1 MLPVTFTY
9 SLPMIPA
16 LFPAKKDPQLLM
28 MQFLVQQF
36 NQAIASDW
44 VQRPVSWNALERK
57 AYFKSIL
64 MNRTEGSFVFVDL
77 QSAVEALMSH
87 APGDRALSLFLDMMK
102 DGANFFTLDGN
113 NRYTFIQQLISG
125 DYKIPKGVYQVLHG
139 DAVVEFAVGS
149 KQSFDDL
156 PKFVQKLI
164 NERICVC
171 VTYTQVTYEDL
182 SQIFLNLNS
191 GCPPNRQ
198 EKRNAFCTP
207 WSDWIRLMRKENN
220 PLLVRLFGPDHK
232 KRLVGDEFLVDAVGY
247 SLVTDDTL
255 GGVSQGVKDKLYYT
269 DINDIDTTQYSI
281 WFDEINSL
289 VAGLDDKYVF
299 KSAVHN
305 YFWMLANGLTVDRL
319 PAAVHL
325 HYEAYND
332 KSVTNDEGDTFKWAC
347 GGLGA
352 KNNQLRIRVLQE
364 IMEAVTAIV

>member
-1 MLPVTFTY
+1 
-9 SLPMIPA
+9 MIPA
-16 LFPAKKDPQLLM
+16 LFPLKKDPQLLM
-28 MQFLVQQF
+28 LQFLIQQF
-36 NQAIASDW
+36 NETDAPDW
-44 VQRPVSWNALERK
+44 VQRPVAWSDRERK

-87 APGDRALSLFLDMMK
+87 APGDRALPLFLEMMK
-102 DGANFFTLDGN
+102 KGSNFFTLDGN
-113 NRYTFIQQLISG
+113 NRYTFIRDLIEG
-125 DYKIPKGVYQVLHG
+125 NYKIPKGVYQVLHG

-149 KQSFDDL
+149 KQTFDDL

-164 NERICVC
+164 NERVCVC

-207 WSDWIRLMRKENN
+207 WSDWIREMRRENN
-220 PLLVRLFGPDHK
+220 PLLIRLFGPTFN
-232 KRLVGDEFLVDAVGY
+232 KRLVGDEFLVDAVAY

-255 GGVSQGVKDKLYYT
+255 GGVSQGIKDKLYRS

-281 WFDEINSL
+281 WLDEINSL

-305 YFWMLANGLTVDRL
+305 YFWMLANGLPLDRL
-319 PAAVHL
+319 PAAVL
-325 HYEAYND
+325 QHYEAYND

-347 GGLGA
+347 GGMGA

-364 IMEAVTAIV
+364 IMQVTAAL

>member
-1 MLPVTFTY
+1 
-9 SLPMIPA
+9 MIPA
-16 LFPAKKDPQLLM
+16 LFPLKKDPQLLM
-28 MQFLVQQF
+28 IQFLIQQF
-36 NQAIASDW
+36 DGTDAPDW
-44 VQRPVSWNALERK
+44 VQRPVAWSDRERK

-77 QSAVEALMSH
+77 QSAVEALMTH
-87 APGDRALSLFLDMMK
+87 APGDRALALFREMMRQ
-102 DGANFFTLDGN
+102 GSNFFTLDGN
-113 NRYTFIQQLISG
+113 NRYTFIRDLIEG
-125 DYKIPKGVYQVLHG
+125 NYKIPKGVYQVLHG

-149 KQSFDDL
+149 KQTFDDL

-164 NERICVC
+164 KERICVS

-207 WSDWIRLMRKENN
+207 WSDWIREMRKENN
-220 PLLVRLFGPDHK
+220 PLLIRLFGPAFN
-232 KRLVGDEFLVDAVGY
+232 KRLVGDEFLVDAVCY

-255 GGVSQGVKDKLYYT
+255 GGVSQGIKDKLYRS

-305 YFWMLANGLTVDRL
+305 YFWMLTNGLTVDRL
-319 PAAVHL
+319 PAAVLL

-352 KNNQLRIRVLQE
+352 KNNQLRIQVLQE

>member
-1 MLPVTFTY
+1 
-9 SLPMIPA
+9 MI
-16 LFPAKKDPQLLM
+16 
-28 MQFLVQQF
+28 QFLIQQF
-36 NQAIASDW
+36 DGTDAPDW
-44 VQRPVSWNALERK
+44 VQRPVAWSDRERK

-77 QSAVEALMSH
+77 QSAVEALMTH
-87 APGDRALSLFLDMMK
+87 APGDRALALFREMMRQ
-102 DGANFFTLDGN
+102 GSNFFTLDGN
-113 NRYTFIQQLISG
+113 NRYTFIRDLIEG
-125 DYKIPKGVYQVLHG
+125 NYKIPKGVYQVLHG

-149 KQSFDDL
+149 KQTFDDL

-164 NERICVC
+164 KERICVS

-207 WSDWIRLMRKENN
+207 WSDWIREMRKENN
-220 PLLVRLFGPDHK
+220 PLLIRLFGPAFN
-232 KRLVGDEFLVDAVGY
+232 KRLVGDEFLVDAVCY

-255 GGVSQGVKDKLYYT
+255 GGVSQGIKDKLYRS

-305 YFWMLANGLTVDRL
+305 YFWMLTNGLTVDRL
-319 PAAVHL
+319 PAAVLL

-352 KNNQLRIRVLQE
+352 KNNQLRIQVLQE

>member
-1 MLPVTFTY
+1 
-9 SLPMIPA
+9 MIPA
-16 LFPAKKDPQLLM
+16 LFPAKKDPQLLQL
-28 MQFLVQQF
+28 QFLIQQF
-36 NQAIASDW
+36 DMTEAPEW
-44 VQRPVSWNALERK
+44 VQRPVAWNDKDRK
-57 AYFKSIL
+57 AFFKSIL

-77 QSAVEALMSH
+77 YTSIEALRNS
-87 APGDRALSLFLDMMK
+87 APGDRALPIFEEMLSR
-102 DGANFFTLDGN
+102 ANYLTLDGN
-113 NRYTFIQQLISG
+113 NRYRFIRDLIEG
-125 DYKIPKGVYQVLHG
+125 NYKIPKDVYQVLVN

-156 PKFVQKLI
+156 PTFVQKLI
-164 NERICVC
+164 KERICVA

-182 SQIFLNLNS
+182 PQIFLNLNS
-191 GCPPNRQ
+191 GCPLNRQ

-207 WSDWIRLMRKENN
+207 WSDWIRQMRKENT
-220 PLLVRLFGPDHK
+220 PLLHRLFGPDYK

-289 VAGLDDKYVF
+289 VAGLDDKYVS

-305 YFWMLANGLTVDRL
+305 YFWMLANGLTVDKL
-319 PAAVHL
+319 PAAVLL
-325 HYEAYND
+325 HHEAYND

-347 GGLGA
+347 GGMGA
-352 KNNQLRIRVLQE
+352 KNNQLRIQVLQE
-364 IMEAVTAIV
+364 IMEAVTALV